1 MAKAVVAVLA
11 LALVTGALGA
21 PKRTLE
27 AQKRELEVLKEYLGD
42 ARDSLQA
49 QITDR
54 WRQKQRF
61 VEQREMDKEM
71 LSQLRETQE
80 RTFTELSQ
88 AKEERFAQE
97 RVLED
102 ERKAVEAKKEEW
114 QFTFTAFDEAFD
126 KEIKA
131 LPSANPLDMEERR
144 KRLEEIR
151 LDFKRRN
158 RPKAALAAITDYYLD
173 HVKGTRV
180 ARTTKQV
187 VMPDE
192 GDPQE
197 MRVVRFGDVFAYALD
212 ASGEPYVVRQTGKLG
227 AGRYAI
233 ERIGAPELAMSIQE
247 KLPGWIEQMDIEGSV
262 PVDVMQNA
270 NAGILISGKEV
281 KATTRIAQWFKAGG
295 LVMFPLALL
304 MVWAVV
310 LVILKLFQYSR
321 KHKSN
326 RNLYETVATMLSR
339 NEKGKARE
347 YAAKHKGV
355 VARVVTA
362 CLDHSKRTRSSA
374 EKAVREI
381 LVEET
386 PQLQKH
392 LATLG
397 VIAGAAPLLGLLGTV
412 TGMISLFEVITHYGT
427 GDPKILAGGISEA
440 LITTQTGLATAIPIL
455 LIHNWLRNQSLHIQS
470 EMEKHAIRILNR
482 LWPETA

>member
-1 MAKAVVAVLA
+1 MKRVVTAVLG
-11 LALVTGALGA
+11 LVLITVTVGA

-27 AQKRELEVLKEYLGD
+27 AQKKELAVLKEYLGD

-49 QITDR
+49 EITDR

-61 VEQREMDKEM
+61 VEQREIDKEM

-88 AKEERFAQE
+88 AKEERFARE
-97 RVLED
+97 RILED
-102 ERKAVEAKKEEW
+102 ERKAVEAAKEQW
-114 QFTFTAFDEAFD
+114 RFTFTAFDEAFD

-144 KRLEEIR
+144 RRLEEIR
-151 LDFKRRN
+151 MELKRES
-158 RPKAALAAITDYYLD
+158 RPEKTLAAITGYYLD
-173 HVKGTRV
+173 HVEENRV

-192 GDPQE
+192 SDPRE

-212 ASGEPYVVRQTGKLG
+212 ASGEPFVIRQTGKLG
-227 AGRYAI
+227 SGRYTI
-233 ERIGAPELAMSIQE
+233 EKIGAPELAMSIQE
-247 KLPGWIEQMDIEGSV
+247 KLPGWVEQTELSGTI

-270 NAGILISGKEV
+270 NAGILISGKKV
-281 KATTRIAQWFKAGG
+281 KTSTRIVQWFKSGG
-295 LVMFPLALL
+295 LVMFPLVIL
-304 MVWAVV
+304 MLWAIV

-321 KHKSN
+321 KHKN
-326 RNLYETVATMLSR
+326 NKNLYDTVASMLAR
-339 NEKGKARE
+339 DEKEKARE

-355 VARVVTA
+355 VARVVKA
-362 CLDHSKRTRSSA
+362 CLDHSKWNRSSA

-386 PQLQKH
+386 PQLHKH
-392 LATLG
+392 LATLA

-440 LITTQTGLATAIPIL
+440 LVTTQTGLATAIPIL
-455 LIHNWLRNQSLHIQS
+455 LMHNWLRNQSLHIQS